1 MNIGLTKPNFRKRK
15 LEVPPDP
22 RAHFERRSEFIESIF
37 TQPCLSEMEKFFVA
51 NRKNKTPI
59 WTETLL
65 NQKLDEVSWLGSL
78 VGILWLGWAFQRS
91 SNLAAGKYCIIS
103 SGKCEVPICFH

>member
-1 MNIGLTKPNFRKRK
+1 MTVAIEVCVRPHYRKRQ

-37 TQPCLSEMEKFFVA
+37 NQPCLSEMEKFFVA

-59 WTETLL
+59 WTETDL
-65 NQKLDEVSWLGSL
+65 NQKLDEVT
-78 VGILWLGWAFQRS
+78 
-91 SNLAAGKYCIIS
+91 
-103 SGKCEVPICFH
+103 

>member
-1 MNIGLTKPNFRKRK
+1 MILNQNGDCCDAVEVGMVVSDYIRPNCRKRQ

-37 TQPCLSEMEKFFVA
+37 NQPCLSEMEKFFVA

-59 WTETLL
+59 WTETDL
-65 NQKLDEVSWLGSL
+65 NQKLDEVT
-78 VGILWLGWAFQRS
+78 
-91 SNLAAGKYCIIS
+91 
-103 SGKCEVPICFH
+103 

>member
-1 MNIGLTKPNFRKRK
+1 MTVAIEVCVRPHYRKRQ

-37 TQPCLSEMEKFFVA
+37 NQPCLSELETFFVA

-59 WTETLL
+59 WTETDL
-65 NQKLDEVSWLGSL
+65 NRKLDEVTLKSHFET
-78 VGILWLGWAFQRS
+78 ILSHSHNFS
-91 SNLAAGKYCIIS
+91 PSPTAGKEQ
-103 SGKCEVPICFH
+103 GEE